1 MAGETRAPNILLIVN
16 DQERYFDRLPG
27 NFRLPG
33 KERLLQLGTNFTN
46 QQIASC
52 VCTSS
57 RSNIYV
63 GQHIQQTKMFDNLNF
78 PWVASL
84 STDIPS
90 IGHMMRELGYYS
102 AYQGKWHLS
111 RELEGE
117 DHGNAPP
124 ELIGRELMDAYGFSD
139 YTGIGDSIGM
149 TLGGYLNDNWI
160 AAFALTWL
168 RKRGQRLNDDGQPW
182 FLAVN
187 FVNPHDVM
195 FYNTDRPGE
204 PVQETAL
211 PPGTILPEPNH
222 ALYHQEWELE
232 LPESRKQSW
241 EGDHRPPAHIAY
253 QKARSGLVGQFPN
266 EDGRWRRLQNY
277 YLNCIQDVDRHI
289 FSVIDE
295 VEALGMLDNT
305 IIVRTSDH
313 GELAGAHG
321 MHGKGATAYREQNH
335 VPMHVV
341 HPDVGGGRSC
351 AALTSHLDIL
361 PTLVSM
367 AGGDESR
374 KSEMLDP
381 LKGRDFSGLLNHPG
395 TAGVNELRDAALY
408 NFNMLIY
415 QDPDF
420 TSEAFRII
428 RELGPE
434 GPKEI
439 KRRGLKPDLAGRRGA
454 IRSVFDGR
462 YKFSRY
468 FSTLQHNKPQT
479 LEELVSVNDIE
490 LYDHAADPTE
500 SVNLATE
507 VEGNRDLIMTMNG
520 KLNTIIGE
528 EVGVDD
534 GSSLGLKAETE
545 FGFSEIDI

>member
-1 MAGETRAPNILLIVN
+1 
-16 DQERYFDRLPG
+16 
-27 NFRLPG
+27 
-33 KERLLQLGTNFTN
+33 
-46 QQIASC
+46 
-52 VCTSS
+52 
-57 RSNIYV
+57 
-63 GQHIQQTKMFDNLNF
+63 
-78 PWVASL
+78 
-84 STDIPS
+84 
-90 IGHMMRELGYYS
+90 
-102 AYQGKWHLS
+102 
-111 RELEGE
+111 
-117 DHGNAPP
+117 
-124 ELIGRELMDAYGFSD
+124 
-139 YTGIGDSIGM
+139 
-149 TLGGYLNDNWI
+149 
-160 AAFALTWL
+160 
-168 RKRGQRLNDDGQPW
+168 
-182 FLAVN
+182 
-187 FVNPHDVM
+187 
-195 FYNTDRPGE
+195 
-204 PVQETAL
+204 
-211 PPGTILPEPNH
+211 
-222 ALYHQEWELE
+222 
-232 LPESRKQSW
+232 
-241 EGDHRPPAHIAY
+241 
-253 QKARSGLVGQFPN
+253 
-266 EDGRWRRLQNY
+266 
-277 YLNCIQDVDRHI
+277 
-289 FSVIDE
+289 
-295 VEALGMLDNT
+295 
-305 IIVRTSDH
+305 
-313 GELAGAHG
+313 

-374 KSEMLDP
+374 KSEMLNP

-545 FGFSEIDI
+545 FGFSKIDI